1 MYLYFQ
7 VKNKAELYKT
17 LDDYNVGDKVV
28 LKIQRGSESL
38 ELPISLEE
46 KSS

>member
-1 MYLYFQ
+1 MHLYFQ

-17 LDDYNVGDKVV
+17 LDDYSVGDKVIF
-28 LKIQRGSESL
+28 KIQRGSETL